1 MSYVDIAILALVVL
15 FAVIG
20 VLRGIKKS
28 TLAFGAFLVAFVISF
43 FLAKVVAEALLGI
56 EAIRMFVIGKDGFSL
71 YTWLNGSIV
80 ISEGNSVM
88 FAGETAPS
96 DFISDNFFAPMIE
109 LVGGYAL
116 SESFTISN
124 AVALCSAFTVF
135 TAIVGVGLFIVV
147 RVLLCLVTM
156 IIKALIGRK
165 KSWLGRLGGFG
176 VGILRG
182 ACWSIALTIVLS
194 TIGGFTFNGAI
205 GKIESE
211 YERGVISPYVNR
223 ISYSIKNKLL
233 LPDLDMFSRI
243 VAKSGLVLKDED
255 VNPEHDIAGY
265 ERDLY
270 IDFMNLNYKDTA
282 YSYDSATGKIT
293 FNDQAHKREPSDF
306 ETSGFDAVVQAIM
319 TYNETAANKI
329 RTDRVLK
336 ETESSTLLE
345 YKTTLSDSS
354 NSIYNQWTQHILT
367 DISNYESKIEQGLAQ
382 TSQAG
387 KEEANNVIKTA
398 YNNLVARFETLK
410 TSYAAFGDVFGALE
424 FEMPEVYVIP
434 VE

>member
-1 MSYVDIAILALVVL
+1 MSYVDIAILALVAL
-15 FAVIG
+15 FAVTG
-20 VLRGIKKS
+20 VLRGVKKS

-80 ISEGNSVM
+80 IGEGNSVM

-96 DFISDNFFAPMIE
+96 EFISDNFFAPMIE

-116 SESFTISN
+116 NESFTISN

-176 VGILRG
+176 VGALRG
-182 ACWSIALTIVLS
+182 ACWSIALTIALS

-211 YERGVISPYVNR
+211 YERGVISPYVNQ
-223 ISYSIKNKLL
+223 ISYSVKNKLL

-243 VAKSGLVLKDED
+243 VAKSGLVLKDDD
-255 VNPEHDIAGY
+255 VDPEHDIMGA

-270 IDFMNLNYKDTA
+270 IDFMNLNYSDTA
-282 YSYDSATGKIT
+282 YSYDTATGKIT
-293 FNDQAHKREPSDF
+293 VNDQAHKREPSEF
-306 ETSGFDAVVQAIM
+306 ETSGFDAVVEAIM
-319 TYNETAANKI
+319 AYNEAAANKI
-329 RTDRVLK
+329 RTDRVLRDTDNATMEIYKKVLNGK
-336 ETESSTLLE
+336 EGSTI
-345 YKTTLSDSS
+345 YTKWSDIQTS
-354 NSIYNQWTQHILT
+354 L
-367 DISNYESKIEQGLAQ
+367 SNYELKIADGNMQ
-382 TSQAG
+382 TSQDG

-398 YNNLVARFETLK
+398 YNSLVEKFDSLK
-410 TSYAAFGDVFGALE
+410 TSYAEFGDALGALE